1 MAEPLVT
8 RARAGDE
15 KGGPMRGRPSFRA
28 SSDYQLPLQFVA
40 PVASTLPSVVPG
52 PVASSRMQ
60 YGCPDALRVLISTV
74 LPLAVLT
81 VTVLSAALPSVS
93 VQVIE
98 GSIPDATPLAV
109 NPV

>member
-28 SSDYQLPLQFVA
+28 SSDYQLPLQFVP

-60 YGCPDALRVLISTV
+60 YACPDALSVLISRT
-74 LPLAVLT
+74 LPAAVLIVNLPWT
-81 VTVLSAALPSVS
+81 AAASASTHVS
-93 VQVIE
+93 D
-98 GSIPDATPLAV
+98 G
-109 NPV
+109 